1 MKIGI
6 IVYSQTGNTYS
17 VALKL
22 QEALIKVGHSVDIE
36 KIEAIRDEKQP
47 ALNINLT
54 KIPNVEKYDGIIFAT
69 FVEAFCL
76 CPVMDTYL
84 KQLKSLKDK
93 KVALFVTQFFP
104 YPWMGGN
111 HAIKQMKKNCELKD
125 SDIKLTGV
133 VNWKNK
139 KREEIIETLV
149 KDFTIYFKKA

>member
-6 IVYSQTGNTYS
+6 IVYSQTGNTSS
-17 VALKL
+17 VALKI
-22 QEALIKVGHSVDIE
+22 QEALIKNGHSVDIE

-47 ALNINLT
+47 ALNIKLT
-54 KIPNVEKYDGIIFAT
+54 KTPNVEKYDGIIFAT

-76 CPVMDTYL
+76 CPVMDKYL

-111 HAIKQMKKNCELKD
+111 HAIKQMKKIV
-125 SDIKLTGV
+125 S
-133 VNWKNK
+133 
-139 KREEIIETLV
+139 
-149 KDFTIYFKKA
+149 